1 MNNCIAMI
9 AGICF
14 TFGTAMAEPS
24 PTEQK
29 LDKAI
34 VLMSKAVE
42 EAKKGNFV
50 LGDPFSACPGYEPQI
65 IPDGVEVCSIEAY
78 SCRCF

>member
-1 MNNCIAMI
+1 MNNCFAMI
-9 AGICF
+9 AGICI
-14 TFGTAMAEPS
+14 TFSPALAEPT
-24 PTEQK
+24 PLEDT
-29 LDKAI
+29 LDRGI

-65 IPDGVEVCSIEAY
+65 IPDGVKVCDIEAY